1 MARTH
6 GLPERKYLPSTLART
21 ISQLLLAPRKVKE
34 PVKSLNQETMESTRW
49 KQATMEK
56 SRWERLCSPA
66 RSDMAIRTRGTEEN
80 TNIARHWKKLV
91 YSDFVIIES
100 SD

>member
-56 SRWERLCSPA
+56 SRWERL
-66 RSDMAIRTRGTEEN
+66 DMAIRTRGTEEN